1 MTILGGDHMVAESTR
16 SPRRWT
22 YSELQAQGDERRVEL
37 YDGELVEMTSPTLRH
52 QHILAELYLILR
64 LFTRDHDLGR
74 VYIAPHDV
82 YISETRF
89 FEPDLS
95 FVSQERLQS
104 ERIERE
110 DGACLVAPPDL
121 IVEVSSPSTRR
132 NDRVKKFNAYA
143 AFGVRH
149 YWIIDPDEKTFQAF
163 ILENGRYV
171 SEAALTAV
179 SDEEGP
185 ADEFFAPALFPGLHI
200 PLAPLFNP

>member
-1 MTILGGDHMVAESTR
+1 MVAEATR
-16 SPRRWT
+16 TPRRWT

-74 VYIAPHDV
+74 VYISPHDV

-121 IVEVSSPSTRR
+121 IVEVISPSTGR
-132 NDRVKKFNAYA
+132 NDRVKKFN
-143 AFGVRH
+143 
-149 YWIIDPDEKTFQAF
+149 DPDEKTFQAF
-163 ILENGRYV
+163 NLENGRYV
-171 SEAALTAV
+171 AEAALTAV
-179 SDEEGP
+179 SDEDGP
-185 ADEFFAPALFPGLHI
+185 ADEFFAPTLFPGLHI